1 MRREEINI
9 RDPFVLTRNGQYYLY
24 GTRGATCWGPA
35 DGFDVYVSR
44 DLENWDGPFECF
56 HNDGTFWA
64 DRNYWAPEVHEYHG
78 KLYML
83 ASFKREDLCRGTAIL
98 TADNPLGPF
107 VPHSDGRVTPS
118 NWECLDGTLYV
129 SPDDK
134 PYLVFAHEWVQVG
147 DGEICAMPLSDDL
160 SRAIGEPKLLFHA
173 SEAEWA
179 RLVHHRSSGRD
190 GYVTDGP
197 SMWRTEDGTLLCLW
211 ASFSDEGYTEGVAVS
226 DNGDITGHF
235 TQVEPL
241 FRRDGGHG
249 MVFRALDGMDISAS
263 RPNTPQALSALTGGN
278 LALLADSLGNTLQP
292 VAISMRPQIRQ
303 AITTLREHGA
313 RAAQMTGSGSAVFGV
328 FATAAAA
335 RTAFAALSRRYPHCY
350 LTQTL

>member
-1 MRREEINI
+1 MKREEINI

-190 GYVTDGP
+190 GYVTDGRPCGGRRTARCCACGQVSLMRGIQRVLP
-197 SMWRTEDGTLLCLW
+197 SATT
-211 ASFSDEGYTEGVAVS
+211 A
-226 DNGDITGHF
+226 
-235 TQVEPL
+235 
-241 FRRDGGHG
+241 
-249 MVFRALDGMDISAS
+249 
-263 RPNTPQALSALTGGN
+263 
-278 LALLADSLGNTLQP
+278 
-292 VAISMRPQIRQ
+292 
-303 AITTLREHGA
+303 TLRGIS
-313 RAAQMTGSGSAVFGV
+313 RRWSRFSG
-328 FATAAAA
+328 ATAA
-335 RTAFAALSRRYPHCY
+335 TAWCSAHWMGSC
-350 LTQTL
+350 T

>member
-1 MRREEINI
+1 MKREEINI

-197 SMWRTEDGTLLCLW
+197 SMWRTADGTLLCLW

-235 TQVEPL
+235 TQV
-241 FRRDGGHG
+241 
-249 MVFRALDGMDISAS
+249 S
-263 RPNTPQALSALTGGN
+263 RF
-278 LALLADSLGNTLQP
+278 
-292 VAISMRPQIRQ
+292 
-303 AITTLREHGA
+303 
-313 RAAQMTGSGSAVFGV
+313 SGVTA
-328 FATAAAA
+328 ATAWCSA
-335 RTAFAALSRRYPHCY
+335 RWMGSCT
-350 LTQTL
+350 